1 MKTTF
6 PVLLC
11 ISFAFSLFLTTS
23 LYAKQRLEFHQ
34 SRITKLDTSFKQN
47 GTELNSTDEDDSF
60 SVEKLYELLNSLIK
74 AQNSNPKDI
83 YYYNLIIAYDI
94 FSAVLGEFLKS
105 YVLDLSPT
113 EIIKIAL
120 DGFTSQLDPYT
131 KFYLDEEEF
140 NDALL
145 MDDYVGL
152 GIIAKVVDSNLIVVD
167 YVDTLTK
174 EISGLKLGDKILYVN
189 DTKVPPNQDSL
200 RKYISGFETEEVTI
214 IVQREGID
222 SLLTIKTYLRS
233 ISIPVVPVAKILD
246 FDEGSILYIKILNF
260 TNEMP
265 EKVRE
270 HLTNFVNIKKNKL
283 GIILDLRDNPGG
295 ILEAAIELCEMF
307 LPSGSTILTK
317 RGKDQENEPP
327 YKAVLAPIDTSIP
340 LVILVN
346 RASASASEVVAG
358 ATQDNDRGVIIGEQT
373 FGKGIIQTLVD
384 LPHNSYLKM
393 TTSIYLL
400 PSGRSIHYSK
410 FPNLIGEKIKK
421 QYTAD
426 SIFRTRNGRIVEQSK
441 GIIPDIIVAK
451 NKPNPFLDFL
461 NSKMLFTLFVSY
473 LENTQSL
480 KSDLLKDTIKLLSM
494 FSSYLKKKNI
504 SYKSQIM
511 DELDSLT
518 LKITQEEPNSKALA
532 ELSKIKKYFKKTL
545 DDYIL
550 QNRTEIIKALATEIK
565 LRTLDFEELNNIV
578 IHNDSYITEAIN
590 LLKNKSK
597 YYKIL
602 QVANR

>member
-23 LYAKQRLEFHQ
+23 LYSKQRLEFHQ

-83 YYYNLIIAYDI
+83 YYFNLIIAYDI

-327 YKAVLAPIDTSIP
+327 YKTVLAPIDTSIP

-602 QVANR
+602 QVTNR

>member
-23 LYAKQRLEFHQ
+23 LYSKQRLEFHQ

-327 YKAVLAPIDTSIP
+327 YKTVLAPIDTSIP

-602 QVANR
+602 QVTNR

>member
-23 LYAKQRLEFHQ
+23 LYSKQRLEFHQ